1 SHSIRAM
8 MPHVDRFLPIHSL
21 QSIMDIADSLGGVDN
36 FLDPSME
43 GWRRA
48 ARMAALT
55 PQSAAA
61 YAQEKE

>member
-1 SHSIRAM
+1 M
-8 MPHVDRFLPIHSL
+8 NDC
-21 QSIMDIADSLGGVDN
+21 
-36 FLDPSME
+36 LDPSIE

-55 PQSAAA
+55 PQSVMA

>member
-1 SHSIRAM
+1 MR
-8 MPHVDRFLPIHSL
+8 HVDRFLPIHSL
-21 QSIMDIADSLGGVDN
+21 QSIVDVADSLGAMNDC
-36 FLDPSME
+36 LESSIE

-48 ARMAALT
+48 ARLAALA